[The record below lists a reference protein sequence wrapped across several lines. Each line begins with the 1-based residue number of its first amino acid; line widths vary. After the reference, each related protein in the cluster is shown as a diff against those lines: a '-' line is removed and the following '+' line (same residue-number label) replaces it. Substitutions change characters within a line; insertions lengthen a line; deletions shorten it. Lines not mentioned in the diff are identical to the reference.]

1 MISLPRVIA
10 AVPAAAALDPALV
23 TDMVA
28 RAIAFV
34 EQQTHRRFGLVEAAS
49 FVLEGT
55 GTTFLR
61 LPEPVVV
68 PDSDEALVVTERQY
82 AGESGATVT
91 AFDVRSGGNTDYLV
105 RHGGTPWTN
114 GWEYQVDYQ
123 RGYEVDHLPADIEQL
138 VLYLVSI
145 RVGRL
150 GREGILSETI
160 GGYSYSIG
168 ATYAFED
175 GDLRA
180 IPGAMRTIERWRRP
194 VYAL

>member
-10 AVPAAAALDPALV
+10 AVPAAAALDSTLV
-23 TDMVA
+23 ADMVA

-82 AGESGATVT
+82 AGGEGTEVT

-138 VLYLVSI
+138 ALDLIGLRVSL
-145 RVGRL
+145 RGRDGL
-150 GREGILSETI
+150 RSESI
-160 GGYSYSIG
+160 GGYSWTRFGDEDLDAVIG
-168 ATYAFED
+168 
-175 GDLRA
+175 GRQ
-180 IPGAMRTIERWRRP
+180 TIERWRRP